1 MQGNGLKLNRFY
13 RVWPDGT
20 VQCAE
25 DGPPHPWMSGVY
37 HVVEAL
43 DEASAFEQASGE
55 GWL

>member
-25 DGPPHPWMSGVY
+25 DGPPHPWMGGVY